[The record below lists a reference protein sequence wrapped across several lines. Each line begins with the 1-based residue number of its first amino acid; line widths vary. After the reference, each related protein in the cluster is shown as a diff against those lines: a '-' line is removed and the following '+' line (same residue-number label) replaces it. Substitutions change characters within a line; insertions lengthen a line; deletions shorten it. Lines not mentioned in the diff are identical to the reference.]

1 MEDDISGHLCFFAMP
16 SLTRIWY
23 EQKLQFFLD
32 RNSDTEL
39 TIISRHETESS
50 EWGVSLFDFRTLRT
64 EFCLGLRNQQSLK
77 GYKHYIGFSRSL
89 KAPRITYNPWKVIFL
104 HGIRLRAGS
113 YFKVTP
119 RVTHARERLNRA
131 NEFIVTSL
139 FAIALAEKR
148 TGPQILR
155 ENADRKQFTMG
166 CSMYFRGEMW
176 QTESNA
182 T

>member
-1 MEDDISGHLCFFAMP
+1 MP
-16 SLTRIWY
+16 SLTRIRY

-32 RNSDTEL
+32 WNSDTEL
-39 TIISRHETESS
+39 TIISRRESS
-50 EWGVSLFDFRTLRT
+50 GWAVSLFDFRTLRT
-64 EFCLGLRNQQSLK
+64 EFCSDLRNQQSLK

-155 ENADRKQFTMG
+155 ENADRKQFTME

>member
-1 MEDDISGHLCFFAMP
+1 MSRSCNFSWTGIQ
-16 SLTRIWY
+16 TRSWQSY
-23 EQKLQFFLD
+23 
-32 RNSDTEL
+32 RGG
-39 TIISRHETESS
+39 RESS
-50 EWGVSLFDFRTLRT
+50 GWTVSLFDFRTLRT
-64 EFCLGLRNQQSLK
+64 EFCSDLRNQESLK
-77 GYKHYIGFSRSL
+77 GYKYYIGFSRSL
-89 KAPRITYNPWKVIFL
+89 KAPWITYNPWKVIFL

-131 NEFIVTSL
+131 NEFILTSL

-148 TGPQILR
+148 TGPRILR
-155 ENADRKQFTMG
+155 ENADRKQFTTG